1 MDDIER
7 RILAT
12 LVDSPRVVFRDPAE
26 VQALSAMA
34 LYIWHPVSDVYE
46 MPGGGLIAR
55 ITDAG
60 RRALISPAER
70 KDIEDVG

>member
-12 LVDSPRVVFRDPAE
+12 LVDSPRTVFRDSEEIA
-26 VQALSAMA
+26 VLDAMA

-46 MPGGGLIAR
+46 VSGGRIAR

-60 RRALISPAER
+60 RRAL
-70 KDIEDVG
+70 K